1 MPIPWFTILDAIAGL
16 TDVAR
21 RVTGRS
27 SALAEDAGPLA
38 MTQRGTGALEA
49 RLAGVVVAALKE
61 AFDRDNQRLDL
72 EREQI
77 DAERLRA
84 ERALRLEL
92 VRQAGDREVARQ
104 RLIAGVA
111 VASLLTTL
119 FFSGSWLNGGAAA
132 ARVGLGVGWLLL
144 LSALAAAFLA
154 QSHIGR
160 ALDRPEELVTSGT
173 PPSSGPAGAAA
184 PWLIVA
190 GLAVIAFSTLLA

>member
-1 MPIPWFTILDAIAGL
+1 MPIPWFTILDALAGL

-27 SALAEDAGPLA
+27 ATVEEAGPLA
-38 MTQRGTGALEA
+38 VTQRGTGALEA

-61 AFDRDNQRLDL
+61 AFDRDNQRMDL

-77 DAERLRA
+77 EAERQRA

-111 VASLLTTL
+111 VASLLGTL
-119 FFSGSWLNGGAAA
+119 FFSGPWLDGGAAA
-132 ARVGLGVGWLLL
+132 ARVALGGGWLLL
-144 LSALAAAFLA
+144 LAALSAAFLA
-154 QSHIGR
+154 QSHIAR
-160 ALDRPEELVTSGT
+160 ALGRPEEQAAGAA
-173 PPSSGPAGAAA
+173 PPSSGPAGTAA

-190 GLAVIAFSTLLA
+190 GLAVIAFGVLLG